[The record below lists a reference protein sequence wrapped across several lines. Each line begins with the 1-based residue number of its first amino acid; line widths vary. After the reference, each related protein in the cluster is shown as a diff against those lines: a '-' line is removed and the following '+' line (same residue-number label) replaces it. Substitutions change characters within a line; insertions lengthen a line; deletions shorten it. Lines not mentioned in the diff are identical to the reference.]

1 MTDIHDRFRSLDE
14 LDVPDVH
21 ARARAIGPKEPQEP
35 RPSGARRVGVIIL
48 ASVVAAAGFGLL
60 LRARGTEDEAPAAT
74 STTPAPPTA
83 TATASVAPGA
93 PQGLVAFAARLRGS
107 TTGLVIAVMQ
117 PDGTGFRQLTGLTG
131 DRDADPDI
139 ARYTYASDDSPSFS
153 PDGRTIAFVR
163 PYTEGVNSLC
173 MIDVDGSNFRV
184 VKRDAQMGEIAWSPD
199 GRTIAFYSEQDGG
212 IHLIDADVTN
222 ERALWP
228 RTGGPNQD
236 APSWSPDSSLVYYA
250 SGGIWAARA
259 DGSGSRRVADPPRD
273 VGWVTLCPEGSP
285 VAFAEQE
292 PAGGGSA
299 IWLVDPD
306 GSNLRRVT
314 PAGSGNW
321 YAASW
326 TPNGLRLLLV
336 SDDGSAALIDLD
348 GTHLEPLTMPAGV
361 TVAGPIAWWAT
372 VP

>member
-1 MTDIHDRFRSLDE
+1 MTEIQDRLHDLDG
-14 LDVPDVH
+14 LDVPDVY
-21 ARARAIGPKEPQEP
+21 ARAGAIGPREPQEP
-35 RPSGARRVGVIIL
+35 RPSAARRGGVILL
-48 ASVVAAAGFGLL
+48 ASLVGAAGFGLL
-60 LRARGTEDEAPAAT
+60 LRARDTDDGAPTT
-74 STTPAPPTA
+74 STSSATPTG
-83 TATASVAPGA
+83 SVAPT
-93 PQGLVAFAARLRGS
+93 QGLIAFAAQSRGS

-117 PDGTGFRQLTGLTG
+117 PNGTGFRQLTGLPG

-139 ARYTYASDDSPSFS
+139 ARYAFSSDDSPSFS

-163 PYTEGVNSLC
+163 RYTEGVNSLC
-173 MIDVDGSNFRV
+173 TIDVDGSNFRV

-212 IHLIDADVTN
+212 IHLIDADGTN

-250 SGGIWAARA
+250 SAGIWTARA
-259 DGSGSRRVADPPRD
+259 DGSGSRRVVEPPRD
-273 VGWVTLCPEGSP
+273 VGWVALGPEGSP
-285 VAFAEQE
+285 IAFAER
-292 PAGGGSA
+292 GSTGHDGA

-321 YAASW
+321 YAVSW
-326 TPNGLRLLLV
+326 APSGLRLLLV
-336 SDDGSAALIDLD
+336 DVDGTAALIDPD
-348 GTHLEPLTMPAGV
+348 GTRLEPIPMPTGV

>member
-1 MTDIHDRFRSLDE
+1 MTDIHDRFRSLDD
-14 LDVPDVH
+14 LDVPDVY
-21 ARARAIGPKEPQEP
+21 ARARAMGPKGPQEP
-35 RPSGARRVGVIIL
+35 RPSAARRVGVILL
-48 ASVVAAAGFGLL
+48 ASLVAAAGFGLL
-60 LRARGTEDEAPAAT
+60 LRARDMDDR
-74 STTPAPPTA
+74 TPATITSSPPPTGTPTGSA
-83 TATASVAPGA
+83 APA
-93 PQGLVAFAARLRGS
+93 PQGLVAFAAQPRGS

-117 PDGTGFRQLTGLTG
+117 PNGTGFRQLTGLPG

-153 PDGRTIAFVR
+153 PDGHTIVFVR
-163 PYTEGVNSLC
+163 RYTEAVNSLC
-173 MIDVDGSNFRV
+173 KIDVDGSNFRV

-212 IHLIDADVTN
+212 IHLIDADGTN
-222 ERALWP
+222 ERTLWA

-259 DGSGSRRVADPPRD
+259 DGSGSRRVAEPARD
-273 VGWVTLCPEGSP
+273 VGWVALCPEGSP
-285 VAFAEQE
+285 IAFAEQ
-292 PAGGGSA
+292 GSTSRDGA
-299 IWLVDPD
+299 IWLADLD

-321 YAASW
+321 YAVSW
-326 TPNGLRLLLV
+326 APSGLRLLLV
-336 SDDGSAALIDLD
+336 SDDGTAALIDLD
-348 GTHLEPLTMPAGV
+348 GTHLETLPTPGGV